1 MVQTELSSLA
11 LGHCVTAANDQV
23 FVMKGYW
30 LQFSARSPE
39 AGVSLR
45 YPVLMSSEQ
54 QHLSPRPPQRG
65 VHLSKVPLVNTVTV
79 TNFSLS

>member
-23 FVMKGYW
+23 FVMKGYG

-39 AGVSLR
+39 AGVGLR
-45 YPVLMSSEQ
+45 YPVLLSSEQ
-54 QHLSPRPPQRG
+54 QHLSHQRG
-65 VHLSKVPLVNTVTV
+65 AHLSKVPLVNTVTV
-79 TNFSLS
+79 TISA